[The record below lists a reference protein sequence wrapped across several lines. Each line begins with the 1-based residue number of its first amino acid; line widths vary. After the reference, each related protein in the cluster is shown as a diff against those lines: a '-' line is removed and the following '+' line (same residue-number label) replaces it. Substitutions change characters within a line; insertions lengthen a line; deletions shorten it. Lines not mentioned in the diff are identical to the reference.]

1 MYHVIFQIN
10 STSTSKVA
18 QHAIMETPGTE
29 SEIYSVITEEP
40 READTHQPS
49 TVQVPYYV
57 HEQNT
62 TSNELLVVI
71 TQNQERIMKKLAEIS
86 VQLEEI
92 KENRRPFV
100 STLGEARGPQ
110 KEKFTIE
117 PITKVEELE
126 RFNNQ
131 LSDIDIFESFLQK
144 YSILCSASR
153 GSGFNCAYRL
163 LDALFSKEFL
173 CKCSWT
179 GGSRGTDVKI
189 GFKGYKNIVRFF
201 FEIVNS
207 WDCNYT
213 VETNEEFLKTVLRN
227 ALKRKSTKNIR
238 KSSKKTKK
246 STKKNND
253 QEKNTTDKDETQNNN
268 DANPSNVTE
277 ENTNNDN
284 QQDDEGANPNIVEEE
299 SDQRTQRQI
308 QII

>member
-10 STSTSKVA
+10 SASRSKVAQHAVIETRGTESEIYSVITEEPREEIAHHTSKVA

-40 READTHQPS
+40 REEDTHQPS

-100 STLGEARGPQ
+100 CTLGEARGPQ

-126 RFNNQ
+126 RFNDQ
-131 LSDIDIFESFLQK
+131 LADFDIFESFLQK

-163 LDALFSKEFL
+163 LDALFS
-173 CKCSWT
+173 
-179 GGSRGTDVKI
+179 
-189 GFKGYKNIVRFF
+189 
-201 FEIVNS
+201 
-207 WDCNYT
+207 
-213 VETNEEFLKTVLRN
+213 
-227 ALKRKSTKNIR
+227 RKPWNR
-238 KSSKKTKK
+238 C
-246 STKKNND
+246 
-253 QEKNTTDKDETQNNN
+253 
-268 DANPSNVTE
+268 
-277 ENTNNDN
+277 
-284 QQDDEGANPNIVEEE
+284 
-299 SDQRTQRQI
+299 
-308 QII
+308 